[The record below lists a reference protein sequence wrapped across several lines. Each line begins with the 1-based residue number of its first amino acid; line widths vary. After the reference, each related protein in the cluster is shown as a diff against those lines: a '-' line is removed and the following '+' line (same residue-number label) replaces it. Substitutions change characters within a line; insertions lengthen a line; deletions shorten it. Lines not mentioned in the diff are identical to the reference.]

1 MIRYFVVFQYLKIFT
16 VYLCLSPSFLFASLT
31 GISGELR
38 KFCAEEY
45 CIFLKEG
52 EIKAEAGLCAII
64 PCSFRIGSGFK
75 PTNIIWYK
83 CELAQKRCSASDV
96 VISVDFGVVIHTEI
110 NRIQSGFKRVSLF
123 DPNLNRENCSII
135 INDLTASDSGSYE
148 LRVNGLLNGKTDG
161 YTFLERANV
170 SVKGMKSYYT
180 YINIYIQ

>member
-1 MIRYFVVFQYLKIFT
+1 M
-16 VYLCLSPSFLFASLT
+16 FASLT

-38 KFCAEEY
+38 TFCAEEY
-45 CIFLKEG
+45 CIVLKEG

-64 PCSFRIGSGFK
+64 PCSFRMGSGFK

-83 CELAQKRCSASDV
+83 CELAQQRCSASDV
-96 VISVDFGVVIHTEI
+96 VIHTEI
-110 NRIQSGFKRVSLF
+110 NKIQSGFKRVSLF

-161 YTFLERANV
+161 YKFLARANV